1 MSRYLNLLQYS
12 STRWANRI
20 VIPSITRRLN
30 SPAMAKTTNFDLEI
44 VEDSEPER
52 EELRRVMKEERKRK
66 RQLKRLVGKQKEIE
80 VIEITDGESVATG
93 GSVDVIEVS
102 GV

>member
-1 MSRYLNLLQYS
+1 
-12 STRWANRI
+12 
-20 VIPSITRRLN
+20 
-30 SPAMAKTTNFDLEI
+30 MAKTTNFDLEI